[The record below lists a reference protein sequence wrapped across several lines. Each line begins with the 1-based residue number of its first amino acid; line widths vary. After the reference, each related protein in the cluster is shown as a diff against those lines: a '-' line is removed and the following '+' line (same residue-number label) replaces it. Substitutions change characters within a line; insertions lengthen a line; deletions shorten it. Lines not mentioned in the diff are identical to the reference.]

1 MSKMINFTIDG
12 QKVSVKKGETILDA
26 ARQNNIYIPTM
37 CHLAKATPIASCRL
51 CEVEVEGHDGFVLG
65 CNTQAVEGINVTTN
79 SDALFKERQNIMK
92 LYDVNHPLQCG
103 VCDKSGEC
111 DLQNKTLEF
120 DVDTQNFAVRE
131 HARKKK
137 KWGVLSY
144 DPHLCIMCERCTV
157 VCNEVVG
164 TMALYIKPGGYKS
177 LIDNHFGACIECGEC
192 IDVCPV
198 GAMASSD
205 FKYKTNAWELTKI
218 PSSCAHCSSACNL
231 NYEVKHTSIEN
242 IDTTIYRVTNDV
254 ALESLCGA
262 GRFGY
267 DFENRVEGKDKVAF
281 EKAVSA
287 FKEADTILFNSMITN
302 EEAMVLQSLKV
313 KHGYKLVNNDA
324 RNFQAFLENASTIS
338 GKKLYSGN
346 IKTIEASDFAITLGT
361 SVAGDNPMIRYALN
375 IAQNKRSAYITYMHP
390 LEDESLRN
398 VITQYVKYEVGSEE
412 GILAMLADLVVNE
425 EARET
430 FKSFFDSL
438 DSGYIC
444 GESSIGEEE
453 FGLLYQKLRR
463 KTDPVLVIGAD
474 LYNHENAQNIAKL
487 VGMIDKYSNFNVIVI
502 PPETNSLGVA
512 MICALDEKPTG
523 KTVGYNVKG
532 DFTLASIASANLENY
547 DLDMPALNQQEGT
560 FTSLDKKVV
569 PLNVAVPFKGYE
581 LNDIA
586 NVLEVEQENVINYT
600 AMLPQTSGFK
610 NIEFDDIENR
620 STMMEVIRGYELD
633 NVDTTITNAIDEVSE
648 LKEYNGTVIY
658 RNNRGVS
665 SFNPYTN
672 IAHQTIDDVFL
683 VGSKQFATAA
693 KIKGGNM
700 VRFEMDGVTYER
712 KFKVDSKLK
721 GTMAI
726 NSVLDSTASY
736 GEYRYK
742 QVKLEVVDG

>member
-1 MSKMINFTIDG
+1 MDKMINLTIDG
-12 QKVSVKKGETILDA
+12 KQCTVKKGETILDA

-51 CEVEVEGHDGFVLG
+51 CVVKVENSDDFVLS
-65 CNTQAVEGINVTTN
+65 CNTQAIEGISVTTQ
-79 SDALFKERQNIMK
+79 SDELYVERQNIMK

-120 DVDTQNFAVRE
+120 DVDSQHFSVRE

-177 LIDNHFGACIECGEC
+177 LIDNHYSSCIQCGEC
-192 IDVCPV
+192 IAVCPV

-205 FKYKTNAWELTKI
+205 FKYSTNAWELTKI

-231 NYEVKHTSIEN
+231 KYEVKHTNIEN
-242 IDTTIYRVTNDV
+242 TSDSIYRVSNDV

-267 DFENRVEGKDKVAF
+267 DFENRVEGKDEVAF
-281 EKAVSA
+281 TNAIAA
-287 FKEADTILFNSMITN
+287 FQDAKTIKFNSMITN
-302 EEAMVLQSLKV
+302 EEAMLLQTLKERY
-313 KHGYKLVNNDA
+313 GYKLVNKEAKKYQDFLN
-324 RNFQAFLENASTIS
+324 NFSKVS
-338 GKKLYSGN
+338 GKKLYSGTL
-346 IKTIEASDFAITLGT
+346 KDIEESDYAITLGC
-361 SVAGDNPMIRYALN
+361 SVAADNPMVRFALN
-375 IAQNKRSAYITYMHP
+375 IAQNRRSAYITYMHP

-412 GILAMLADLVVNE
+412 ALLAMLCDLVVNE

-430 FKSFFDSL
+430 FKEFFDDL
-438 DSGYIC
+438 DTGYLS
-444 GESSIGEEE
+444 GESSVGEEE

-463 KTDPVLVIGAD
+463 RKDPVLVIGAD
-474 LYNHENAQNIAKL
+474 VYNHANAENIAKL
-487 VGMIDKYSNFNVIVI
+487 VGMIDKYSTFKVVVV

-512 MICALDEKPTG
+512 MICDLDDEVEG
-523 KTVGYNVKG
+523 KVVGYNVKG
-532 DFTLASIASANLENY
+532 DFTLASIGDC

-560 FTSLDKKVV
+560 FTSIDKKVV
-569 PLNVAVPFKGYE
+569 PLNVAVSFEGYE

-586 NVLEVEQENVINYT
+586 SFLDVKEEHVINYT
-600 AMLPQTSGFK
+600 QKLPSTSGYK
-610 NIEFDDIENR
+610 NIAFDDIDNY
-620 STMMEVIRGYELD
+620 STMIEVIRGYELENLD
-633 NVDTTITNAIDEVSE
+633 VETINNVEGISE
-648 LKEYNGTVIY
+648 LKEYNGSVIY
-658 RNNRGVS
+658 RCNNGLS

-672 IAHQTIDDVFL
+672 KAHQTTTEL
-683 VGSKQFATAA
+683 SLEGSKQFATAA
-693 KIKGGNM
+693 KIKGGSI
-700 VRFEMDGVTYER
+700 VRFEMDGTTYER
-712 KFKVDSKLK
+712 KFEVNSKLK
-721 GTMAI
+721 GTVAI
-726 NSVLDSTASY
+726 NPVFDSSENY
-736 GEYRYK
+736 DEYRYK
-742 QVKLEVVDG
+742 QVKLEVVNG